1 MKKIILASLIACSMP
16 AAFAQDLK
24 QNALNGNWV
33 VESNVNSPRQ
43 QVIKFY
49 NARSVLVYEDKVSG
63 KKVRY
68 EKARVKKAL
77 NKTLEMALRE
87 GSTIEP
93 GTFLAVLRT
102 KHP

>member
-16 AAFAQDLK
+16 AAFAKDLK

-33 VESNVNSPRQ
+33 VESNLNSPRQ

-49 NARSVLVYEDKVSG
+49 NSNSVLVYEDIVIG

-68 EKARVKKAL
+68 ERARVKRAL
-77 NKTLEMALRE
+77 NKTLEMALRQDR
-87 GSTIEP
+87 TMEP